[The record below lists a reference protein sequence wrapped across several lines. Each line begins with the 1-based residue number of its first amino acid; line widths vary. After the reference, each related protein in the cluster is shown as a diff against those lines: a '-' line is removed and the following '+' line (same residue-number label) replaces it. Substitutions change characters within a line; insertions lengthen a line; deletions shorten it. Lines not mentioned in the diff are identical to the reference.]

1 MKKVVLFWLST
12 LILAS
17 TMISNANSVIEVD
30 SSSYVW
36 ETLFKEEDTILDN
49 KTITISTN
57 NNSIQNINE
66 TIKIQNENN
75 EWEYELAKKFV
86 RKYELLWTQYNDH
99 EILSD
104 KDFVSATSNFINLV
118 LWWKTNIIQG
128 TEYTRKNFMLLISR
142 PVMQQCEN
150 ESCVLDFIKK
160 QNIASITDSDRN
172 LTYYEANLL
181 LRRTYIQYK
190 AKSFEQNALQDSQIN
205 INQLIK
211 SSRFNDFELIQYTN
225 DRKQFYKSAYK
236 KTYGEIQCYYN
247 SNKNITSIACT
258 YSFENNPFY
267 TMEIDTNKSSIQ
279 ELMKLSSM
287 SNELYLGQLSYY

>member
-1 MKKVVLFWLST
+1 
-12 LILAS
+12 
-17 TMISNANSVIEVD
+17 
-30 SSSYVW
+30 
-36 ETLFKEEDTILDN
+36 
-49 KTITISTN
+49 
-57 NNSIQNINE
+57 
-66 TIKIQNENN
+66 
-75 EWEYELAKKFV
+75 
-86 RKYELLWTQYNDH
+86 
-99 EILSD
+99 
-104 KDFVSATSNFINLV
+104 
-118 LWWKTNIIQG
+118 
-128 TEYTRKNFMLLISR
+128 MLLISR

-211 SSRFNDFELIQYTN
+211 SSRFNDFELIQYSN

-236 KTYGEIQCYYN
+236 KSYGEIQCFYN
-247 SNKNITSIACT
+247 SFKNSTTIACT